1 MATFTRTFPTRLWH
15 HEHLIS
21 GICTA
26 AETEACTGIIRPA
39 LGSETQAR
47 PGTLR
52 LKPRDPSWNNTHPA
66 AAWAINGS
74 TTSVLSGAA
83 FRTPPAGSAMLAAGA
98 TGRPRNLKKDTGMNK
113 NAPNRWLIAVAGIV
127 MQIALGAVYAWSV
140 FRIPLTSKYGWTVS
154 QVTLAFELA
163 ILILG
168 FAAFAGGLWMK
179 RVGPRWVAAVAGL
192 CYGLG
197 VVLAGQAGGHLGLLY
212 LSYGVLGGT
221 GLGLAYI
228 VPVATLIKWF
238 PDKRGMITGLEV
250 AGFGAGALITAP
262 VAQLLMSRVGISQTF
277 TILGCVYFVAV
288 SGSALLMRNPP
299 DDYRPAGWQP
309 SLSRQE
315 QSLVKDYT
323 LGEAL
328 RTWQWYGLWAI
339 LFLNTLAGISIIS
352 QAAPMAQE
360 VTHVSAG
367 VAAGLVG
374 IISIANGAGRFLWAW
389 FSDYIGRRRV
399 FQVMFLAQMLI
410 FLLLSRVHSFG
421 GLASLAFIV
430 LLCYGGG
437 FGTMPAFAA
446 DFFGARSVGSIYGLM
461 LTAWGFAGLLGPTL
475 IAYVRQTTGYYIEA
489 LNTIALVMLFST
501 ILPFVIR
508 PPSDRSA
515 KATPSRSSDIPLDQQ
530 EHGLNPTK

>member
-1 MATFTRTFPTRLWH
+1 
-15 HEHLIS
+15 
-21 GICTA
+21 
-26 AETEACTGIIRPA
+26 
-39 LGSETQAR
+39 
-47 PGTLR
+47 
-52 LKPRDPSWNNTHPA
+52 
-66 AAWAINGS
+66 
-74 TTSVLSGAA
+74 
-83 FRTPPAGSAMLAAGA
+83 
-98 TGRPRNLKKDTGMNK
+98 
-113 NAPNRWLIAVAGIV
+113 

-140 FRIPLTSKYGWTVS
+140 FRIPLTSKYGWNVS

-163 ILILG
+163 ILVLG
-168 FAAFAGGLWMK
+168 FASFVGGLLMK
-179 RVGPRWVAAVAGL
+179 RVGPRLVAAVAGL

-197 VVLAGQAGGHLGLLY
+197 VVLAGQARGNLGFLY

-262 VAQLLMSRVGISQTF
+262 VAQLLMTQVGISQTF
-277 TILGCVYFVAV
+277 TILGCFYFVAV
-288 SGSALLMRNPP
+288 SGSALFMRDTP
-299 DDYRPAGWQP
+299 DGYRPAGWEP
-309 SLSRQE
+309 SVSQQE
-315 QSLVKDYT
+315 TNMVKDYA

-328 RTWQWYGLWAI
+328 KTWQWYALWTI

-360 VTHVSAG
+360 VTHVSAA

-399 FQVMFLAQMLI
+399 FQVMFLAQTVI

-446 DFFGARSVGSIYGLM
+446 DFFGTRNVGSIYGLM

-475 IAYVRQTTGYYIEA
+475 IAYVRQTTGYYSEA
-489 LNTIALVMLFST
+489 LNTIAVVMLFSA

-508 PPSDRSA
+508 PPSTRNAGPKPRTSNEAHWSSKSA
-515 KATPSRSSDIPLDQQ
+515 V
-530 EHGLNPTK
+530 